1 MYFFHVPARTDLQT
15 TTITP
20 VSKLPEGKGNINKSE
35 GAPEGPPG
43 DVKVAAGDSPKA
55 EKLVGPDKTLDT
67 SGKDNG
73 VINNDKPG
81 ETGRRSDENGDVNN
95 NNNLGGKIDNDTPKE
110 TPGDTKQP
118 ENPVNTNIE
127 NPASSNTDNGKREA
141 SIQSQLN
148 ENALNELTNEK
159 NDEGVKKRA
168 AGFKQRLL
176 RKHSRNI

>member
-20 VSKLPEGKGNINKSE
+20 VSKIPEDKGNINKSE

-43 DVKVAAGDSPKA
+43 DVKGEAGDSPKA
-55 EKLVGPDKTLDT
+55 EKLVGPDKTVDT

-81 ETGRRSDENGDVNN
+81 ETGRNGDVNN
-95 NNNLGGKIDNDTPKE
+95 NNNLNGKTDNDTPKE
-110 TPGDTKQP
+110 TPSDTKQP

-127 NPASSNTDNGKREA
+127 NPASSNTETGKREA
-141 SIQSQLN
+141 SIESQLN
-148 ENALNELTNEK
+148 ENALNELTKEN
-159 NDEGVKKRA
+159 NEGVKKRA